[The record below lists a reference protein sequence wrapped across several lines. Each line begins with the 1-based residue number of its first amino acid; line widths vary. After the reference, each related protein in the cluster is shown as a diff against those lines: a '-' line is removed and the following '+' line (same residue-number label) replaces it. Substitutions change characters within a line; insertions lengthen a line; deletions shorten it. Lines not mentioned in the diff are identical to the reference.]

1 MTDQSPSILFTMFS
15 FMLAMGPL
23 IFLHELGHYWVGR
36 WCGIKADTFS
46 IGFGREVLG
55 WTDKNGT
62 RWKLSWIPLGGYVKF
77 KGDMSPAGGEDPKW
91 KELSPEQQ
99 SGVFHNQSLWKRAAT
114 VFAGPL
120 TNFIVAIIIM
130 GGFAWVYGEN
140 VSPAVVHEIEQGG
153 VAERA
158 GIKVGDKV
166 IDVNGTEVRF
176 FDQVRAVIQDRPGEE
191 ISITV
196 ERAGEKQTL
205 TVVPKT
211 ITETDRFGNIFRL
224 GRLGI
229 MQNPQQTFRPVEWYR
244 IPSVAVERTIVSL
257 DRMMTN
263 IWQLITGR
271 RPLSELGGPIKIAK
285 ISGEVASMGWPNFI
299 HLVAMI
305 SINLG
310 FMNLLPIPMLDGGHL
325 AFYAA
330 EAVRGKPANPQ
341 MLEYAFRSGLIALL
355 AFMIFVTYNDL
366 SSLGVFGRFG
376 G

>member
-1 MTDQSPSILFTMFS
+1 MTDQSPSILFMMFS
-15 FMLAMGPL
+15 FLLAMGPL

-36 WCGIKADTFS
+36 WCGIKADAFS
-46 IGFGREVLG
+46 IGFGREIAG

-91 KELSPEQQ
+91 KTLSPEEQE
-99 SGVFHNQSLWKRAAT
+99 GVFHNQALWKRAVT
-114 VFAGPL
+114 VFAGPF

-158 GIKVGDKV
+158 GIKVGDKI
-166 IDVNGTEVRF
+166 IDVNGTKVRF

-196 ERAGEKQTL
+196 ERSGEKQTL
-205 TVVPKT
+205 TVIPKT

-229 MQNPQQTFRPVEWYR
+229 MQDPKQTFRPVEWYR

-257 DRMMTN
+257 NRMMTN
-263 IWQLITGR
+263 IWQLVTGR

>member
-1 MTDQSPSILFTMFS
+1 MTDQSPSILFMMFS
-15 FMLAMGPL
+15 FLLAMGPL

-46 IGFGREVLG
+46 IGFGREILG

-91 KELSPEQQ
+91 KALPPDERE
-99 SGVFHNQSLWKRAAT
+99 GVFHNQSLWKRAAT

-120 TNFIVAIIIM
+120 TNFIVAILIM
-130 GGFAWVYGEN
+130 GGFAWTYGEN
-140 VSPAVVHEIEQGG
+140 VSPAVVHEVEQGG

-158 GIKVGDKV
+158 GIKVGDKI
-166 IDVNGTEVRF
+166 IDVNGTQVRF
-176 FDQVRAVIQDRPGEE
+176 FDQARAVIQDRPGEE

-205 TVVPKT
+205 TVVPKV

-229 MQNPQQTFRPVEWYR
+229 MQNPKQTWQPVEWYR
-244 IPSVAVERTIVSL
+244 IPSVAIERTIVSL

-355 AFMIFVTYNDL
+355 AFMIFVTFNDL
-366 SSLGVFGRFG
+366 SSLGVFGRLG

>member
-1 MTDQSPSILFTMFS
+1 MTDQSPSLLFTLFS

-23 IFLHELGHYWVGR
+23 IFFHELGHYWVGR
-36 WCGIKADTFS
+36 WCGIKAEAFS

-91 KELSPEQQ
+91 KSLSPEEQV
-99 SGVFHNQSLWKRAAT
+99 GVFHNQPIWKRAAT

-120 TNFIVAIIIM
+120 TNFIIAILIM
-130 GGFAWVYGEN
+130 GGFAAVYGEN
-140 VSPAVVHEIEQGG
+140 RAPAIVYEVEKNS

-158 GIKVGDKV
+158 GLIAGDQIV
-166 IDVNGTEVRF
+166 ELNGSTIEL
-176 FDQVRAVIQDRPGEE
+176 FDDARSIIQDRPEQE
-191 ISITV
+191 MPLIIL
-196 ERAGEKQTL
+196 RKGEKIILSVTPQL
-205 TVVPKT
+205 IK
-211 ITETDRFGNIFRL
+211 EADRFGNVFRL

-229 MQNPQQTFRPVEWYR
+229 SPNPQPNWQPVEYYR
-244 IPSVAVERTIVSL
+244 IPSVAIDRTINSL

-271 RPLSELGGPIKIAK
+271 RPISELGGPIKIAK
-285 ISGEVASMGWPNFI
+285 ISGEVASMGWQNFI
-299 HLVAMI
+299 HLIAMI

-330 EAVRGKPANPQ
+330 EAVRGKPANPH
-341 MLEYAFRSGLIALL
+341 MLEYAFRSGLVALL
-355 AFMIFVTYNDL
+355 AFMIFVTINDL
-366 SSLGVFGRFG
+366 TSLGVFGRFG